1 MSLVILSRINQN
13 NFFWSP
19 HAACIA
25 QTCFTKM
32 LLENAA
38 HSTRSH
44 KNKILKRFVNATC
57 IDD

>member
-1 MSLVILSRINQN
+1 
-13 NFFWSP
+13 
-19 HAACIA
+19 
-25 QTCFTKM
+25 M
-32 LLENAA
+32 LLKNAA